1 MKENKVHRKAV
12 YPGTFDPLTNG
23 HLDIMKRALNI
34 FGEITVLLA
43 RNPAKQTFF
52 SLDERIA
59 MINESINE
67 WGLSG
72 RIKVD
77 SFEGLLVDY
86 CRKNEIGVIVRG
98 IRPLVD
104 FDYEFEMAMTNRE
117 LNSNVETIFI
127 LTDQKYFYLRST
139 LVKDIVKMGGEISSK
154 VPSCVIRELKK
165 KFN

>member
-1 MKENKVHRKAV
+1 MNRKAV

-23 HLDIMKRALNI
+23 HLDIMERSLKI
-34 FGEITVLLA
+34 FGEVTVLLA
-43 RNPAKQTFF
+43 KNPAKNTFF
-52 SLDERIA
+52 SLDERIE
-59 MINESINE
+59 MLKESIAELKIEGN
-67 WGLSG
+67 
-72 RIKVD
+72 IKVD

-86 CRKNEIGVIVRG
+86 CRNNNIGVIIRG

-117 LNSNVETIFI
+117 LNSQVETIFI
-127 LTDQKYFYLRST
+127 LTDQEYFYLRST

-165 KFN
+165 KLF